1 MASDKKKS
9 NKRSVSRIVLEILTA
24 LFVLSFVILF
34 SLYIALS
41 HFGEYFIKGFLQN
54 KIHKTSNG
62 LYEINFDKFRYNIFT
77 GQATVTDFKLI
88 PNEELYQEL
97 KKEGKAKSSL
107 YGLSYEKL
115 VLKSLD
121 IKQIYFERIIH
132 LREIELNKPVIN
144 FVAYPDTI
152 HKKKEKFKR
161 IYKDIYPMMSI
172 FFSEVKIDSISV
184 NDGSFTG
191 KQTIKSGQ
199 INEGEYLFSAI
210 LRDFDLNA
218 FQYYKQDRVFYSKDI
233 ELIIKNFKYSLA
245 DSLYFLHADEVG
257 FSLIGSRLFG
267 KELTLTPNLT
277 EKRVAASRAGQLFQI
292 YLPEFS
298 IDDVDIFKA
307 MLDKEI
313 WINAIEIEDLS
324 VKVFKHRNPE
334 DPVRHRA
341 KKKIT
346 IANLFTVFDNKIRSF
361 RIDTFS
367 LKNASFDYFA
377 SIRDPYP
384 EVNISKA
391 DVQFHQFQLDSLAH
405 LDTTKILYAK
415 DIELDLTNFT
425 LALEDKLHELRAYK
439 VKVNTRKSSIEVLNT
454 LLSISKHQDETVRYK
469 SNSFYHL
476 MFPEVRFYQVDI
488 SKMFNFRR
496 LNFAKLSV
504 LEPDLDIIQY
514 RGKEPP
520 SDSAEKKTTF
530 ITKLNIIPHLVSPY
544 MKSLRAGSVEISNG
558 KIRFLDKTRGQQD
571 ERISGLIDLY
581 LTGIDVDSLKWQDQK
596 EILGKLDLDLQAR
609 DFRYNSRDDQHQ
621 VSFNEFYFNTLAAN
635 LEVKDLT
642 YLADITGKSK
652 LDTIK
657 EEMSIRVEALDVNGF
672 DHMNWI
678 RTRHFYAKHIRLDKP
693 RVFIH
698 LNKKTKKKHQQRAL
712 FEVIHE
718 VVNRIELEQLNIN
731 QGTLDMIQRHHE
743 KPGCIRLKNFDYQL
757 SGFLM
762 DLSGWDKGIKIFRYD
777 HLSFKLDTTAPLI
790 LDSAYTIN
798 FSRFLSDSYPPDLAI
813 KDLRVA
819 PMKRPNQK
827 TPPPVE
833 IDLSIPSLQI
843 NDLNL
848 ERVLFDKELAIGSID
863 IKEPEVTLVRQES
876 KKSHP
881 DKKKRQF
888 THPEIHSPFN
898 KMTISRLNLD
908 KGKINYIN
916 YIDHRDTTTTT
927 LSLDNIY
934 AMIKGFSYDTSDQFP
949 DQSAIFHCQDID
961 LRTGGYAMVTKDSM
975 NTISF
980 AGLHLSTQQS
990 ILEIDSFALTPN
1002 YSDFG
1007 YSRKLGY
1014 QTDRMEIQTGT
1025 IKLERLNFKRL
1036 LNEKRLHVGLIAI
1049 DWLSLDDYRDK
1060 RVKFPYWKRPP
1071 MIQQAIRN
1079 ITFPMDIDSLLLTNG
1094 EVTYREQTEQEPG
1107 MIFFNQMHFLAKG
1120 FTTDSLMISEGDE
1133 LVAGGS
1139 VYMMGKAKMEGEF
1152 RFPMQSPTDT
1162 FYFNGKTGRV
1172 DMTLFNPMVSK
1183 VAPVKIKSGVVDS
1196 VNIHWMRGNNT
1207 YATGILDLYYQGLQI
1222 ELLHVKKNFLNK
1234 VGTDIM
1240 QILVNMAVP
1249 QENPGYFGIHRR
1261 GYIWNHRNE
1270 EKGYFN
1276 FFWKSILEG
1285 LKSSEGINS
1294 KEQKAF
1300 KKEYKQEMK
1309 SQKK

>member
-1 MASDKKKS
+1 MANDKKKS

-88 PNEELYQEL
+88 PNEQLYQEL

-121 IKQIYFERIIH
+121 LKQIYFTRTIH
-132 LREIELNKPVIN
+132 LHEIQLIKPVIN

-184 NDGSFTG
+184 SDGSFTG
-191 KQTIKSGQ
+191 KQTIKTGQ

-218 FQYYKQDRVFYSKDI
+218 YQYYEQDRVFYSKDI

-257 FSLIGSRLFG
+257 FSLKGSRLFG

-313 WINAIEIEDLS
+313 YIAAIEIEDLS
-324 VKVFKHRNPE
+324 VKVFKHRKPE
-334 DPVRHRA
+334 DPVRHRG

-346 IANLFTVFDNKIRSF
+346 IANLFTVFDNKIRSLTL
-361 RIDTFS
+361 DTFS

-377 SIRDPYP
+377 SISDPHP

-425 LALEDKLHELRAYK
+425 LALEDKLHELRAYR
-439 VKVNTRKSSIEVLNT
+439 VRVSTRKSSIEVFNT
-454 LLSISKHQDETVRYK
+454 LLSTSKYQDESIRYK
-469 SNSFYHL
+469 SNSFFHL
-476 MFPEVRFYQVDI
+476 MFPEIRFYQIDI
-488 SKMFNFRR
+488 SQMFNFRR

-514 RGKEPP
+514 RGKEPLP
-520 SDSAEKKTTF
+520 DTAEQKKTF
-530 ITKLNIIPHLVSPY
+530 ITKLNIIPHLISPY

-571 ERISGLIDLY
+571 ERISGLIDLN

-635 LEVKDLT
+635 LEVKGFT
-642 YLADITGKSK
+642 YMADITGKSN

-657 EEMSIRVEALDVNGF
+657 EEMNIRVEALDVNGF

-678 RTRHFYAKHIRLDKP
+678 RTRHFYAKHIRLDEP
-693 RVFIH
+693 CVFVQ
-698 LNKKTKKKHQQRAL
+698 LNKKKKKEHQQSDL
-712 FEVIHE
+712 FAVIHE
-718 VVNRIELEQLNIN
+718 VVNRIELEQLRIN
-731 QGTLDMIQRHHE
+731 RGTIDMIQHHPE

-762 DLSGWDKGIKIFRYD
+762 DISGWDKGVKIFRYD
-777 HLSFKLDTTAPLI
+777 HLSLKLDSTAPLI
-790 LDSAYTIN
+790 LDSAYTIS

-813 KDLRVA
+813 KDLRVIS
-819 PMKRPNQK
+819 MKLPNQK
-827 TPPPVE
+827 TPPLVE
-833 IDLSIPSLQI
+833 IDLSIPSFQI
-843 NDLNL
+843 NALNL
-848 ERVLFDKELAIGSID
+848 ERVLFDNELEIAAID
-863 IKEPEVTLVRQES
+863 IKDPEVTFVHQIV

-881 DKKKRQF
+881 DEKKRRTTEPKIQG
-888 THPEIHSPFN
+888 PFGV
-898 KMTISRLNLD
+898 MAVSALNLEN
-908 KGKINYIN
+908 GIIHYVG
-916 YIDHRDTTTTT
+916 HSDTTTTT
-927 LSLDNIY
+927 LSLDNIDVR
-934 AMIKGFSYDTSDQFP
+934 IKGFNYDTSSQFP
-949 DQSAIFHCQDID
+949 DQTAIFHCQDID
-961 LRTGGYAMVTKDSM
+961 LTTGGYAMVTKDSM
-975 NTISF
+975 NTISI

-1002 YSDFG
+1002 YSDFR

-1014 QTDRMEIQTGT
+1014 QTDRMKIQTGT

-1036 LNEKRLHVGLIAI
+1036 LDEKRLHVGLIAI
-1049 DWLSLDDYRDK
+1049 DWLSLDDFRDK
-1060 RVKFPYWKRPP
+1060 RVKFPIWKRPP
-1071 MIQQAIRN
+1071 MIQQAIRK
-1079 ITFPMDIDSLLLTNG
+1079 ISFPMDIDSLLLTNG
-1094 EVTYREQTEQEPG
+1094 EVTYREQTGDEPG
-1107 MIFFNQMHFLAKG
+1107 MIFFNQMHFLARG
-1120 FTTDSLMISEGDE
+1120 FTTDSLMILQGDE

-1139 VYMMGKAKMEGEF
+1139 IYMMGKAKMEGEF
-1152 RFPMQSPTDT
+1152 RFPMQSPVDT
-1162 FYFNGKTGRV
+1162 FYFKGKTGRV
-1172 DMTLFNPMVSK
+1172 DMTLFNPMVTK

-1222 ELLHVKKNFLNK
+1222 ELLHKKKNFMNK
-1234 VGTDIM
+1234 VGTDIL

-1261 GYIWNHRNE
+1261 GYIWNQRNE

-1300 KKEYKQEMK
+1300 KKEFNREMK
-1309 SQKK
+1309 TTKK